1 MRVGPSQHTL
11 TLSSPRA
18 STLLRLG
25 AELQAIVRRGNE
37 GQLLLELDDG
47 QVLTPRS
54 SVPLRAGEQLQLRVL
69 QLQPAPVLQILSAN
83 KPDAPLQA
91 SLRALLSS
99 AGSRTSLETG
109 FAQLLSAVAA
119 NDAPPALR
127 PLLTALV
134 ALIRQPA
141 QLSTSEGLAAAVRDS
156 GLLLERRLLS
166 EPQTAPQQELKTQLL
181 RLAARLQAMSQ
192 PATTPAETP
201 TANESIPRLTEITE
215 RLLARLET
223 LQLQAASS
231 EGLDLLFELP
241 VQSNTELERLQL
253 RIQDE
258 RASDAA
264 QDGADSGGLLVRL
277 HFGFADDALGAV
289 LRLAGDAVR
298 VHWWAE
304 QAATAD
310 RLQAALP
317 LLADRL
323 KAFGLKTEE
332 MSCLTGPPPTVDEM
346 PILRTR
352 GLLDEKA

>member
-18 STLLRLG
+18 STLLRLD
-25 AELQAIVRRGNE
+25 AELQAIVRRGSE

-109 FAQLLSAVAA
+109 FAKLLSVLAT

-141 QLSTSEGLAAAVRDS
+141 QLSTPEGLTAAVRDS

-166 EPQTAPQQELKTQLL
+166 EPQTAPQQELKAQLL

-192 PATTPAETP
+192 PATPAETP
-201 TANESIPRLTEITE
+201 TANEFIPRLTEITE

-258 RASDAA
+258 RESDAA

-277 HFGFADDALGAV
+277 HFGFVDDALGAV
-289 LRLAGDAVR
+289 LRLAGDVVR

-317 LLADRL
+317 LLVDRL
-323 KAFGLKTEE
+323 EALGLKVKE
-332 MSCLTGPPPTVDEM
+332 MSCLTGSPPTVDEM